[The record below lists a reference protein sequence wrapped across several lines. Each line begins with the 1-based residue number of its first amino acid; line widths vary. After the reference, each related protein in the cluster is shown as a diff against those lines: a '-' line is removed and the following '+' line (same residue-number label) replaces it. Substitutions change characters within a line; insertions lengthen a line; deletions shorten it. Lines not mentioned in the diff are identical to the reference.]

1 MQNELIRRARL
12 GLPIHG
18 PFSRNRRRP
27 RQWSNALPYLISA
40 AVALCFIAL
49 IAGIFLL

>member
-1 MQNELIRRARL
+1 MQHELIRRARL

-40 AVALCFIAL
+40 AAVAGLAAL
-49 IAGIFLL
+49 VTGVFFL